1 MLTVI
6 TVIAIATVQ
15 PIVVEFRA
23 QERQSVSNIYE
34 NCWVTTGDHMM
45 IDPIVPKLHDK
56 LLIREWHNI
65 SNASPTICQYN
76 RQKVPP

>member
-1 MLTVI
+1 MLTV
-6 TVIAIATVQ
+6 TVIAIATAQ
-15 PIVVEFRA
+15 PIVVEFQA

-45 IDPIVPKLHDK
+45 IDPIVPKLHDRP
-56 LLIREWHNI
+56 LIRERHNI
-65 SNASPTICQYN
+65 SNASPTICLYN